1 MYVCFLNGDIGKTY
15 LFPSKNGENSEK
27 YPNVKTKN
35 HFNKINI
42 NLKTKI
48 RIMQQALE
56 ELRNFTRLKNGK
68 IVYVVKRDNLKK
80 IISGHDMSIPVPF
93 LKEYTVEEEDE
104 LWIQQGED
112 SKLRYLK
119 ENFKPAS
126 FYGITNTQREKLTE
140 PQRIHGILV
149 RLLFFEQHSSL

>member
-1 MYVCFLNGDIGKTY
+1 
-15 LFPSKNGENSEK
+15 
-27 YPNVKTKN
+27 
-35 HFNKINI
+35 
-42 NLKTKI
+42 
-48 RIMQQALE
+48 MQQALE
-56 ELRNFTRLKNGK
+56 ELRNFTRFKNGK

-104 LWIQQGED
+104 LWIQQDED

-126 FYGITNTQREKLTE
+126 FYGITNTQRKKLTE